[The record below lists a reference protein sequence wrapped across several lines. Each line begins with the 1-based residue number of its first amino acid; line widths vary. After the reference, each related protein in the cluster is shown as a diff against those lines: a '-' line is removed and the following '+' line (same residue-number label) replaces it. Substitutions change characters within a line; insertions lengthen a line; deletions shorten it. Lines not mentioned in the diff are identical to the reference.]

1 MILIEDIILL
11 HHLSIEEF
19 GGSHGVRDE
28 QLLFSAIARP
38 YQTFDGREL
47 YTTPIEKAAALCE
60 SLIVNHPFVDGNKRI
75 GLLATLALLKNF
87 GIETDVPGEDLYNFI
102 ISISTGK
109 TNFSDIVHWLQI
121 HSR

>member
-1 MILIEDIILL
+1 MILIEDILLL
-11 HHLSIEEF
+11 HHLSIEEY
-19 GGSHGVRDE
+19 GGSHGLRDE
-28 QLLFSAIARP
+28 QLLLSAIARP

-75 GLLATLALLKNF
+75 WLLATLALLKNH
-87 GIETDVPGEDLYNFI
+87 GIETDVSGEDLYNFI

-109 TNFSDIVHWLQI
+109 TNFNDIVNWLKI
-121 HSR
+121 HCH

>member
-1 MILIEDIILL
+1 MILIEDILLL
-11 HHLSIEEF
+11 HHLSIEEY
-19 GGSHGVRDE
+19 GGSHGIRDE
-28 QLLFSAIARP
+28 QLLLSAIARP

-75 GLLATLALLKNF
+75 RLLATLALLKNHD
-87 GIETDVPGEDLYNFI
+87 IETDVSGEDLYNFI

-109 TNFSDIVHWLQI
+109 TNFNDIVNWLKI
-121 HSR
+121 HCH